1 MYKELIY
8 LGDTLLM
15 KIRLHKQARTTPA
28 IRAEIQASELSE
40 RALAEKYGISR
51 STVRKWKSRQSVED
65 NSHRPLT
72 MHTVLTPGE
81 ELAVIALRLLLF
93 LPLDDLLLVT
103 RVFVQPA
110 LSRSALDRCLRR
122 YGISKLSSLVQ
133 QCGQYRHS
141 PPPPGVLNITAIDL
155 SPLLKAPQPHM
166 LYLAVDLPTRWL
178 YTEIRSSHTAAAF
191 LHNLLKEIPFPL
203 HTVHT
208 PATPE
213 FTASEHQPQQSIEG
227 QHPFTLLC
235 NHYHLVHHLHDPH
248 QAATLL
254 EYCHSFLEALC
265 ATQYHAPLSQVRD
278 IVADFC
284 AFFNTELPLK
294 CLHHR
299 SPLQTL
305 HDWQA
310 ELSTCGEQT
319 LSATPTETPPFSHN
333 LHRSPEA
340 EELFRLRHANHC
352 LRLEQ
357 ALLKA
362 GRTN

>member
-1 MYKELIY
+1 
-8 LGDTLLM
+8 M

-28 IRAEIQASELSE
+28 IRAEIQSSDLSE
-40 RALAEKYGISR
+40 RVLAEKYGISR
-51 STVRKWKSRQSVED
+51 STVRKWKNRQSVED

-72 MHTVLTPGE
+72 IHTVLKPGD
-81 ELAVIALRLLLF
+81 ELAVVALRLLLF

-110 LSRSALDRCLRR
+110 ISRSALDRCLRR
-122 YGISKLSSLVQ
+122 YGISKLSGMVQ

-141 PPPPGVLNITAIDL
+141 PPPPGVLSIAAIDL
-155 SPLLKAPQPHM
+155 SPLLKAAQPHI

-178 YTEIRSSHTAAAF
+178 YAEIRSSHTATAF
-191 LHNLLKEIPFPL
+191 LHNLLKKIPFTV
-203 HTVHT
+203 HTIHT

-213 FTASEHQPQQSIEG
+213 FSIPGSEHQPQQSGEG
-227 QHPFTLLC
+227 QHPFDLLC

-254 EYCHSFLEALC
+254 ENCPSFLETLRASP
-265 ATQYHAPLSQVRD
+265 YHGSLGQVRE

-284 AFFNTELPLK
+284 AFFNAELPLK

-305 HDWQA
+305 HDWQTA
-310 ELSTCGEQT
+310 LSNCGEQT
-319 LSATPTETPPFSHN
+319 LSAPSAEQHPSSRN
-333 LHRSPEA
+333 LHRSSEA